1 MGGCWKR
8 YRMRCGG
15 RGGNS
20 VLVSS
25 MVGGDCAVPQYHTV
39 PVKRRYLVSVLS
51 SSIMRFAIIFCTSV
65 SPVRSWI
72 SFWLVN
78 GFFSLALI
86 MFHVD
91 LSPMPARRFGVRILG
106 VPGCA
111 LLT

>member
-39 PVKRRYLVSVLS
+39 LVKRRYLVSVLS

-65 SPVRSWI
+65 RPVRALI
-72 SFWLVN
+72 SLWLVEW
-78 GFFSLALI
+78 FFFPDVIFCPIDFFPVAGQKSI
-86 MFHVD
+86 DVT
-91 LSPMPARRFGVRILG
+91 
-106 VPGCA
+106 CW
-111 LLT
+111 

>member
-39 PVKRRYLVSVLS
+39 LVKRRYLGSVLS

-65 SPVRSWI
+65 RPVRSWI
-72 SFWLVN
+72 SLWLRD
-78 GFFSLALI
+78 GFFFLSLCFGHISFFPL
-86 MFHVD
+86 
-91 LSPMPARRFGVRILG
+91 ARRES
-106 VPGCA
+106 
-111 LLT
+111 

>member
-1 MGGCWKR
+1 GMGGCWKR

-39 PVKRRYLVSVLS
+39 LVKRRYLVSVLS

-65 SPVRSWI
+65 RPVRSWI
-72 SFWLVN
+72 YLWLVN
-78 GFFSLALI
+78 GFFFLAFI
-86 MFHVD
+86 MFFIYFFFFYYWYCCYVV
-91 LSPMPARRFGVRILG
+91 FWF
-106 VPGCA
+106 
-111 LLT
+111 